1 MKLII
6 KKQKTDRFLVCNRYS
21 NLSFQEYSDRI
32 SKYTNKQIRSIYKE
46 VFDRE
51 CVVNVVWAKYQI
63 HYELARQMQI
73 KQGIVEPL
81 QRGSAFRKAYEGTMA
96 CDLEHTGDTL
106 KTLIPFE
113 LKNYDE
119 NSPENIMKQQKKVAA
134 IKKAVEAKKSKC
146 IGVTTGLS
154 VYDAWVYAFKKN
166 EKEHKPDEEI
176 TKFLLSEF
184 PDHQI
189 KSFHAVHACRI
200 NYNNGR
206 YTNGVKPEV
215 KSVRYLADGS
225 VWKRGHKA
233 AEVAKKAAPVAKKVA
248 TVAKKAA
255 PAKKKAVIVKKSK

>member
-1 MKLII
+1 MRLFI
-6 KKQKTDRFLVCNRYS
+6 KKKKEDKFGICDRYS

-46 VFDRE
+46 VFDKE
-51 CVVNVVWAKYQI
+51 CAVNVIWAKYQI
-63 HYELARQMQI
+63 HYELARQMLI
-73 KQGIVEPL
+73 KSNMPI
-81 QRGSAFRKAYEGTMA
+81 SAEFKSHYKGTMR
-96 CDLEHTGDTL
+96 CDLDFTGETL

-113 LKNYDE
+113 MKYHDE
-119 NSPENIMKQQKKVAA
+119 NSTENKMKAENKAKA

-146 IGVTTGLS
+146 IGITTGLS
-154 VYDAWVYAFKKN
+154 VYDAWVYCFKKN
-166 EKEHKPDEEI
+166 EKEHKADEEI

-233 AEVAKKAAPVAKKVA
+233 TPAPVVTKKPAAKKPVAA
-248 TVAKKAA
+248 
-255 PAKKKAVIVKKSK
+255 AKKKAVIVKKTAKKSK